1 MSLVI
6 KMDNYQQAIDKLN
19 EKYFN
24 YCDICPERHQH
35 DPEMYHIIRDEIICK
50 FIEDIS
56 KNKFTLKEI
65 ISISKLIKKDILDMD
80 ATLWFA

>member
-1 MSLVI
+1 
-6 KMDNYQQAIDKLN
+6 MDNYQQAINKLN

-24 YCDICPERHQH
+24 YCDKCPERHQQ